1 MNSKFL
7 TKTEHMTPCVPWK
20 PSSVEEY
27 EAEFWA
33 AHVGTEED
41 YQKND
46 LQSPHKSPRQRPQS
60 TPH

>member
-1 MNSKFL
+1 MNSNFL
-7 TKTEHMTPCVPWK
+7 TKTEPMTPCVPWK